1 MATTSRGAHTAG
13 GHDVRKFVNALEQA
27 LRPSKGGRCAVA
39 IRYSRGDAAALLQF
53 GEQWKVK
60 PSRELIERLGSLV
73 GRDAVELYY
82 APKVD
87 STP

>member
-1 MATTSRGAHTAG
+1 MDASIT
-13 GHDVRKFVNALEQA
+13 ALERA
-27 LRPSKGGRCAVA
+27 LQPSRGGRCAVA

-53 GEQWKVK
+53 GEHWKVK

-82 APKVD
+82 SPRID
-87 STP
+87 SSH

>member
-1 MATTSRGAHTAG
+1 MYASWSPRWSRH
-13 GHDVRKFVNALEQA
+13 LQ
-27 LRPSKGGRCAVA
+27 PSRGGRCAVA

-82 APKVD
+82 APRID
-87 STP
+87 SSN